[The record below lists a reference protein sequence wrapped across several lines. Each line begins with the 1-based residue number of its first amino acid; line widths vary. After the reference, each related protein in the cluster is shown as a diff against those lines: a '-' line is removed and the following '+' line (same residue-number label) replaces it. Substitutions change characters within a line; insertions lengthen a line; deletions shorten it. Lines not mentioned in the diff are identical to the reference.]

1 MHARREES
9 RKPAKTKTG
18 KFVVLVVCL
27 SCSRHA
33 ASPPPVTSLNGSYRF
48 VERVATMN
56 ETITGGIVI
65 RGDTLIA
72 VDGAGVCEYDVRAS
86 RNDNV
91 IVYHC
96 GAVTLRFD
104 RRDPIGKATFATT
117 TSVQSRQVI
126 CDTARRGRCAAP
138 RVENT
143 TVQRPVT
150 GILHLKRLEPP
161 D

>member
-1 MHARREES
+1 MHRIRSDRTFA
-9 RKPAKTKTG
+9 
-18 KFVVLVVCL
+18 VLVLCL
-27 SCSRHA
+27 ACSRHS
-33 ASPPPVTSLNGSYRF
+33 ASPPPVASLNGSYRF

-65 RGDTLIA
+65 RSDTLVA
-72 VDGAGVCEYDVRAS
+72 VDDAGVCEYDVHAS

-104 RRDPIGKATFATT
+104 RRDPIGKATFETT
-117 TSVQSRQVI
+117 ASVQSRQVI
-126 CDTARRGRCAAP
+126 CDNARRGCAAP

-150 GILHLKRLEPP
+150 GVLHLKRIEPP
-161 D
+161 G